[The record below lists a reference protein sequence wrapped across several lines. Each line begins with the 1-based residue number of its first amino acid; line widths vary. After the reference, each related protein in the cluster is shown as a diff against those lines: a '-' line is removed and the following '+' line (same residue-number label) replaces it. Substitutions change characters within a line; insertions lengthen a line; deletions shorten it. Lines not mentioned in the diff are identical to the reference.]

1 MGNKS
6 KVRRLSIE
14 EAEMSEYLK
23 VGKSNNFDPFDS
35 LFDSKESD
43 EVDME
48 EAVDTDVNNNDPE
61 YVEEDI
67 DLDDMDDEN
76 DSIIDD
82 KGETDDEEESSDSD
96 VDDII
101 FYDDD
106 QSEDEENVSVESVPD
121 DAEMPDDDVGEL
133 DECDEIDDEEPIV
146 HTAEIMIGQSGD
158 EYVEENITLDSESSS
173 EEPSE
178 NTVDEPVN
186 VSEDLDDIDEEESF
200 DEVDESASDTDI
212 SLEESHDQ
220 SESVDE
226 ENGTEEFSGEEQ
238 HEESVP
244 EDDDVRDFVEE
255 YVRNENNRK
264 FTDKV
269 LEISKLFDKIFNRPE
284 LEKTNSVTI
293 DGVKYTISEEY
304 DTDEISKKLRELTII
319 VSGEVGVD
327 NVDKYKDDIY
337 KATIVL
343 TTVTS
348 KREDKV
354 PSDIVSDRY
363 EIGMMNL
370 KEYVSKGLKDQFE
383 DFVEKN
389 KDFGDSVR
397 HNRSIVENEI
407 NPKIIMNIL
416 NNENDSVFDEQ
427 RALDMEFREGP
438 FYSILKQVMSK
449 ERMVDVPNT
458 PLRMSVTINQL
469 TKYFAIA
476 DFNTGYRVI
485 CIDTDEIE
493 QLSCNPFVLNKG
505 FPFTYAREV
514 GGPNNYRVR
523 YIYRDSCE
531 EKSVAVVRRL
541 QKIVA
546 GDYIHDRY
554 MVNLFGNYVVGYTTD
569 IKTIDAFESGEYK
582 SKEKGNSPYV
592 VGRAHTNRIGIMV
605 IEKHAVKQNTKAS
618 GEIPIYDFTKN
629 YDLVTVASCRYITDT
644 RTLQDNTVPPEGK
657 YVRYTITQYDE
668 INSCI
673 IKDGF
678 IACLKAISMEHE
690 QKFGPEVRFSI
701 EYELDRA
708 ALNPVSIDRLVY
720 EGQLLLPSRQKPC
733 NEFGLQTTKILP
745 RENRVREI
753 PFDKGRADSRYFSSA
768 RTIAS
773 IYPPSIVN
781 NFNIYK
787 GREGLEEFVKGRGYL
802 ECHEPQ
808 PFTFDVDPFK
818 CGMEL
823 SNPYVKNMVKIDV
836 NSLNSLDNQEFNK
849 LRMLQMRFE
858 SEETVKNDDFG
869 SFLFKAY
876 DILESIS
883 GLK

>member
-23 VGKSNNFDPFDS
+23 IGKSKDFDPFDS
-35 LFDSKESD
+35 LFDSKESNED
-43 EVDME
+43 GVE
-48 EAVDTDVNNNDPE
+48 ETIDTDVNDNDPE
-61 YVEEDI
+61 YVEEDTI
-67 DLDDMDDEN
+67 FDDLDDEDD
-76 DSIIDD
+76 SVIDD
-82 KGETDDEEESSDSD
+82 NGEIDDEEESSDND
-96 VDDII
+96 VDDI
-101 FYDDD
+101 FYDE
-106 QSEDEENVSVESVPD
+106 QSEDEENISVESESD
-121 DAEMPDDDVGEL
+121 DAEMMDGVGEL
-133 DECDEIDDEEPIV
+133 EEIDNGEPTV
-146 HTAEIMIGQSGD
+146 YTAEVITGPLED
-158 EYVEENITLDSESSS
+158 EHIEEGAVLDSESSS

-178 NTVDEPVN
+178 NTDNEPVEEQDN
-186 VSEDLDDIDEEESF
+186 ILENLDDTEPNEEDEETF
-200 DEVDESASDTDI
+200 DEVDELASENETIHD
-212 SLEESHDQ
+212 ESHDQ

-226 ENGTEEFSGEEQ
+226 ENTEEDQCEEIAD
-238 HEESVP
+238 
-244 EDDDVRDFVEE
+244 EDDDVEDFVEE
-255 YVRNENNRK
+255 YIKNENNRK

-269 LEISKLFDKIFNRPE
+269 LEMGKLFDKIFNRSE

-293 DGVKYTISEEY
+293 DNVKYTISEEY
-304 DTDEISKKLRELTII
+304 NPDEISKKLRELTII

-337 KATIVL
+337 KATVLL

-348 KREDKV
+348 KQENKV
-354 PSDIVSDRY
+354 STDAVSDRY
-363 EIGMMNL
+363 ELGMTDL
-370 KEYVSKGLKDQFE
+370 KEYVSEGLKTQFE

-389 KDFGDSVR
+389 KEFGDNVR
-397 HNRSIVENEI
+397 NNRNIVNNEI
-407 NPKIIMNIL
+407 NPKIVMNIL

-493 QLSCNPFVLNKG
+493 QLNCNPFVLNKG

-546 GDYIHDRY
+546 GDYVHDRY

-605 IEKHAVKQNTKAS
+605 IEKHAVKQNTRAS

-644 RTLQDNTVPPEGK
+644 RTLQDNTIPPEGK

-678 IACLKAISMEHE
+678 IACLKAITMEHE

-708 ALNPVSIDRLVY
+708 ALNPVSVDKLVY

-773 IYPPSIVN
+773 IYPPNIVN